1 LLLATI
7 AAGLAPGL
15 ALLCYF
21 YLKDKYDQEPLS
33 VVAKVFFSG
42 ALLVFPI
49 MFIHYVLD
57 TENLIASSI
66 IESFITVGLL
76 EEFFKWFI
84 LYNMVYSHL
93 VFDKPYDGIIYSS
106 AVSLGFASA
115 ENILYLFAN
124 GLELAYSRALLPVSS
139 HAIFGIIM
147 GYYLGKAK
155 FSSSPPLR
163 WILLSLVIPTL
174 LHGGYTYILLTVED
188 WLLPIVFYMAFLWF
202 LGIRKFR
209 LGTLTEKN
217 HHVY

>member
-15 ALLCYF
+15 ALLCYL
-21 YLKDKYDQEPLS
+21 YLKDRYDQEPLS

-57 TENLIASSI
+57 TEDLIPSSI

-93 VFDKPYDGIIYSS
+93 AFDKPYDGIIYSS

-147 GYYLGKAK
+147 GYYFGKAK

-163 WILLSLVIPTL
+163 WIVLSLIIPTL

-209 LGTLTEKN
+209 LATLA
-217 HHVY
+217 